1 MKTNVAE
8 KKTQTGEELY
18 SPVLHL
24 PSCLLLCLLCLWS
37 MQDSSCSAA
46 TGVSRQR
53 RQRTACAFPRDASRS
68 DKTIAL
74 DVLGMKRGLNIST
87 KCCANVTPQPRGN
100 LDITYKVT
108 PLLFPP
114 AKEGP
119 QPQRRFSPNRNTL
132 FIHIMMGNRSKTN
145 IDS

>member
-1 MKTNVAE
+1 
-8 KKTQTGEELY
+8 
-18 SPVLHL
+18 
-24 PSCLLLCLLCLWS
+24 

-114 AKEGP
+114 CQGGTTATAEVQSKQKYFIYPHHDG
-119 QPQRRFSPNRNTL
+119 QSLKNKYRFLETIL
-132 FIHIMMGNRSKTN
+132 FHDCFKQF
-145 IDS
+145 